1 MAQIK
6 NDRIPVVDFLRAF
19 TLFGVAASNYMY
31 FQNQDFHQ
39 TGINIWI
46 SAIEKIFF
54 GPVWIILS
62 FLFGFGFWSLI
73 EKMKSQNKKVVPI
86 FMRRMF
92 WLFLIGI
99 LNAVFYFGDILR
111 DFAIMGLLLLFFLKI
126 NKKTLFYFTL
136 ILTVLIPF
144 VASLTL
150 TLNLNFNHH
159 HPHNWLEILPFL
171 DSENLRDNIY
181 YNFLRLKAHQITN
194 PYYLISI
201 HFEMFVLFLWGILS
215 FRYQIFDRAESLK
228 KFTNILFIISL
239 TGIAGIIL
247 TAKFFDI
254 RQINQIYHLMVLR
267 EIFYAAF
274 TLFSGLLFYQ
284 IFTLFK
290 IQKPIVSYGK
300 MTLTNY
306 IFQNLVSFI
315 LIFGFGFGLG
325 TKQELWIYF
334 SIAVAVYF
342 LQVLFSSVWLK
353 HFRLGPFE
361 WIWRSLSSNSK
372 IPIKK

>member
-19 TLFGVAASNYMY
+19 TLLGVAASNYMH
-31 FQNQDFHQ
+31 FQNQGFHQ
-39 TGINIWI
+39 TGINLWL

-73 EKMKSQNKKVVPI
+73 EKMKSQNQKLIPMFLK
-86 FMRRMF
+86 RMF

-99 LNAVFYFGDILR
+99 FNAVFYYGDILR
-111 DFAIMGLLLLFFLKI
+111 DFAIMGILLLFFLKI

-150 TLNLNFNHH
+150 NFNQSHS
-159 HPHNWLEILPFL
+159 HNWLKITPFL
-171 DSENLRDNIY
+171 ESENLRDNIF
-181 YNFLRLKAHQITN
+181 YNFLRLEAHQITN
-194 PYYLISI
+194 PYYLISV

-215 FRYQIFDRAESLK
+215 FRYQIFHRKELLK
-228 KFTNILFIISL
+228 KFTNFLFLISL

-247 TAKFFDI
+247 VAKFFDI
-254 RQINQIYHLMVLR
+254 RQINQIYHFMVLR

-290 IQKPIVSYGK
+290 IQKPIV
-300 MTLTNY
+300 NY
-306 IFQNLVSFI
+306 
-315 LIFGFGFGLG
+315 
-325 TKQELWIYF
+325 
-334 SIAVAVYF
+334 
-342 LQVLFSSVWLK
+342 
-353 HFRLGPFE
+353 
-361 WIWRSLSSNSK
+361 
-372 IPIKK
+372 